1 MVVPVY
7 GIHGSA
13 DAKSVETLRWTAVE
27 ETPITAE
34 SVKTHDSWISTTLSC
49 TLLLHSVVQRKR
61 PGDSE

>member
-13 DAKSVETLRWTAVE
+13 NAKSVATLRWTAVE

-34 SVKTHDSWISTTLSC
+34 SVKTQDFLDVHNPR
-49 TLLLHSVVQRKR
+49 LHLALALCCAKEA
-61 PGDSE
+61 PW